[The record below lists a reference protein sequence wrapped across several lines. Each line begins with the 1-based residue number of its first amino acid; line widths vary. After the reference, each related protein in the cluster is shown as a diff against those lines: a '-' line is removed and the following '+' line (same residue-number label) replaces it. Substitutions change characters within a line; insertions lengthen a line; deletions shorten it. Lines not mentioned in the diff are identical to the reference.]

1 MLSHHEALQGFSERL
16 THLVKQESG
25 RAKKQAFA
33 RRIGV
38 KPQQLSRYLKGQL
51 PDAPTLLA
59 IAEVGQV
66 SIDWLLTGREVRG
79 GEEQGVSPSSLAV
92 LRRLAQLPAP
102 VVLVLLLLMSVLAR
116 LYRMSSLRLA
126 INHST
131 ITLFSITESV

>member
-16 THLVKQESG
+16 AHLVKQESG

-79 GEEQGVSPSSLAV
+79 GEDQEVSRASLGA
-92 LRRLAQLPAP
+92 LRRLAQLPTP
-102 VVLVLLLLMSVLAR
+102 VVLVLLRVVDELDR
-116 LYRMSSLRLA
+116 LGIWNQL
-126 INHST
+126 
-131 ITLFSITESV
+131 

>member
-1 MLSHHEALQGFSERL
+1 MPSYHEGLQGFSERL
-16 THLVKQESG
+16 AHLIKQEGG

-38 KPQQLSRYLKGQL
+38 KPQQLSRYLKGQI

-79 GEEQGVSPSSLAV
+79 GEERGVSPNPSLGA
-92 LRRLAQLPAP
+92 LRRLAQLPTP
-102 VVLVLLLLMSVLAR
+102 VVLVLLRVVEELDGLGIWNQL
-116 LYRMSSLRLA
+116 
-126 INHST
+126 
-131 ITLFSITESV
+131 

>member
-16 THLVKQESG
+16 AHLVKQESG

-79 GEEQGVSPSSLAV
+79 GEERGASPSSLGA
-92 LRRLAQLPAP
+92 LRRLAQLPTP
-102 VVLVLLLLMSVLAR
+102 VVLVLLRVVDELDR
-116 LYRMSSLRLA
+116 LGIWNQL
-126 INHST
+126 
-131 ITLFSITESV
+131 

>member
-1 MLSHHEALQGFSERL
+1 MSLHHEGLQGFSARL
-16 THLVKQESG
+16 AHLIKHEGG

-79 GEEQGVSPSSLAV
+79 GEEQGGSPSSLSA
-92 LRRLAQLPAP
+92 LRRLAQLPPP
-102 VVLVLLLLMSVLAR
+102 VVLVLLRVVEELDGLGLWNQ
-116 LYRMSSLRLA
+116 L
-126 INHST
+126 
-131 ITLFSITESV
+131 

>member
-1 MLSHHEALQGFSERL
+1 MPSHHDGLQGFSERL
-16 THLVKQESG
+16 AHLITKEGG

-38 KPQQLSRYLKGQL
+38 KPQQLSRYLKGQV

-66 SIDWLLTGREVRG
+66 SVDWLLTGREVRSR
-79 GEEQGVSPSSLAV
+79 EEQRVSPSSLAA

-102 VVLVLLLLMSVLAR
+102 VVLVLLRVIDELDGLGIWNQLW
-116 LYRMSSLRLA
+116 
-126 INHST
+126 
-131 ITLFSITESV
+131 

>member
-1 MLSHHEALQGFSERL
+1 MPSHHEALQGFSERL
-16 THLVKQESG
+16 AHLIKQEG
-25 RAKKQAFA
+25 DRAKKQAFA

-59 IAEVGQV
+59 IAEAGQV

-79 GEEQGVSPSSLAV
+79 GEERGASPSSLAA

-102 VVLVLLLLMSVLAR
+102 AVLVLLRVVDELDMLGIWNQL
-116 LYRMSSLRLA
+116 
-126 INHST
+126 
-131 ITLFSITESV
+131 

>member
-1 MLSHHEALQGFSERL
+1 MLSHHEGLQGFSERL
-16 THLVKQESG
+16 AHLITQEGG

-66 SIDWLLTGREVRG
+66 SIDWLLTGREVRSR
-79 GEEQGVSPSSLAV
+79 EEQGVSPSSLSA

-102 VVLVLLLLMSVLAR
+102 VVLVLLRVIDELDGLGIWNQLW
-116 LYRMSSLRLA
+116 
-126 INHST
+126 
-131 ITLFSITESV
+131 